1 MSSSIEG
8 GSGMKERRTAE
19 RDTTRPADLP
29 PRCKHCAEPIVG
41 YWSSKPGF
49 PIRYKHDRVRARYGS
64 GGAA

>member
-1 MSSSIEG
+1 
-8 GSGMKERRTAE
+8 MKERRTAE